1 MGLDARHP
9 SYVLYMD
16 DWQLMRDSIAGE
28 RRVKERGQTY
38 LPATQGMIH
47 DGMAST
53 EAAGYQAYQAYKIRA
68 VYPDFVSEAV
78 GHMLGIMHAR
88 PPKIDLPPQL
98 EFLRTAAS
106 SDGESLE
113 QLLQRI
119 NEEQLSTGRVG
130 LMLDLPEG
138 ARVGA
143 PQLYMSLHRAEAIL
157 NWDVNL
163 ASSDRTVLNLVTL
176 DESRWER
183 LPSLEWEW
191 EERYRILALGSPADN
206 EATGVYGQALS
217 EEKAVPTTLL
227 SPSVRGR
234 TLDKIPFVFIN
245 TKDCLPEPDRP
256 PLLGLARLCMTIYR
270 GEADYR
276 QNLFMQGQDTFVTIG
291 APDTGED
298 GERVGA
304 GAMLNLPA
312 NADAKYVGVNS
323 NGLAEQR
330 QALETDRAMAAQR
343 AGQLATAKSKSIES
357 GEALQTRIA
366 SVTAT
371 LNSIA
376 LSGAAGLERLLKTA
390 AEWIGADPEAVRVQP
405 NLQFGDLAFGPRD
418 IVELASARSMG
429 APLSRKSFHD
439 VLKERGFT
447 RMDYEDEIREIEEEE
462 PLLNLVS
469 MGQLPEDGPP
479 SGGDTSGGSAQ
490 AGAAPGASGAP

>member
-9 SYVLYMD
+9 SYAEHHP
-16 DWQLMRDSIAGE
+16 DWQLLRDSIAGE
-28 RRVKERGQTY
+28 RRVKERGQLY
-38 LPATQGMIH
+38 LPTTQGMIH

-53 EAAGYQAYQAYKIRA
+53 EAAGYQAYQAYKTRA

-88 PPKIDLPPQL
+88 PPKIELPSQL
-98 EFLRTAAS
+98 EFLRDAAS
-106 SDGESLE
+106 SEGESLE
-113 QLLQRI
+113 DLLRRV

-130 LMLDLPEG
+130 LMLDLPD
-138 ARVGA
+138 RPTTGA
-143 PQLYMSLHRAEAIL
+143 PALYISLYKTETIL

-163 ASSDRTVLNLVTL
+163 RTTDRTVLNLVTL

-206 EATGVYGQALS
+206 EASGVYGQALS
-217 EEKAVPTTLL
+217 EDKAVPTSLT
-227 SPSVRGR
+227 SPTVRGQ
-234 TLDKIPFVFIN
+234 TLTEVPFVFIN

-323 NGLAEQR
+323 NGLSEQR
-330 QALETDRAMAAQR
+330 QALETDRAMASQR

-376 LSGAAGLERLLKTA
+376 ICGAAGLERLLKIA
-390 AEWIGADPEAVRVQP
+390 ARWVGADPEAVRVEP

-439 VLKERGFT
+439 VLKDRGFT